1 MEFFSFVSVGF
12 ATGASFIGY
21 YMLRKYDIVSKE
33 DPSTFGICVLMANA
47 FVEMAKKIWRVRS
60 EGKGSGGE

>member
-1 MEFFSFVSVGF
+1 MEFFSFVSIGF
-12 ATGASFIGY
+12 ATAASFFGY

-47 FVEMAKKIWRVRS
+47 FVEMAKKIHRVRM
-60 EGKGSGGE
+60 EQQKGTE